1 MKALIGK
8 KLGMTE
14 IIHENGVVVPV
25 TLIQAGP
32 MTVTQIKTVE
42 KDGYSAVQLGYGEA
56 KRTKKPQVNHLK
68 NAKVSPLIMEEVRT
82 DEEVAVGDSFNV
94 SVFSQGDKVKVTGI
108 SKGKGFAGTVKKYNF
123 KTSAS
128 THGGNGVVRR
138 LGSIGSM
145 YPQNI
150 WKGKKMPSQ
159 MGNNQVTTRGLSI
172 ELVDEENNLIAIK
185 GAVPGP
191 RKSYVTIKGMQ

>member
-1 MKALIGK
+1 MKAIIGK
-8 KLGMTE
+8 KLGMTTILQE
-14 IIHENGVVVPV
+14 DGDAVPV

-32 MTVTQIKTVE
+32 VTVTQVKTME
-42 KDGYSAVQLGYGEA
+42 KDGYDAVQMGYGEA
-56 KRTKKPQVNHLK
+56 KKTNKPQKGHLK
-68 NAKVSPLIMEEVRT
+68 NSKSNPIITREILT
-82 DEEVAVGDSFNV
+82 NEEVAVGDSFNV
-94 SVFSQGDKVKVTGI
+94 AVFEEGDKVKVTGV

-123 KTSAS
+123 LTSAS
-128 THGGNGVVRR
+128 THGGNGVVRK

-159 MGNNQVTTRGLSI
+159 MGANQVTTKGLSVA
-172 ELVDEENNLIAIK
+172 LVDEENNVLGIR

-191 RKSYVTIKGMQ
+191 RKSYIVIRGA

>member
-8 KLGMTE
+8 KLGMTN
-14 IIHENGVVVPV
+14 IIKEDGEVVPV

-32 MTVTQIKTVE
+32 MTVTQVKTTE
-42 KDGYSAVQLGYGEA
+42 KDGYNAVQMGYGEA
-56 KRTKKPQVNHLK
+56 KKTNKPQVNHLK
-68 NAKVSPLIMEEVRT
+68 NSKVSPMILEEFRT
-82 DEEVAVGDSFNV
+82 EDEVAVGDSFNV
-94 SVFSQGDKVKVTGI
+94 SVFEEGDKVKVTGT

-123 KTSAS
+123 RTSAS

-145 YPQNI
+145 YPQNV

-159 MGNNQVTTRGLSI
+159 MGAKQVTTRGLSVVLI
-172 ELVDEENNLIAIK
+172 DEENNVIGIK

-191 RKSYVTIKGMQ
+191 RKSFVTIKGM